1 VIGNK
6 KERLSPDGNK
16 TERYN
21 QKEAIFM
28 KLINGFL
35 AVLVSIGLLAM
46 VPDSAFA
53 GGRGGG
59 HFHYFAAGNPGGM
72 GAYPLT
78 PTPANQAWVRN
89 DAWANYSAQLRKGA
103 NVSSGTSGR
112 TLPQNG
118 RR

>member
-1 VIGNK
+1 
-6 KERLSPDGNK
+6 
-16 TERYN
+16 
-21 QKEAIFM
+21 M

-35 AVLVSIGLLAM
+35 AGLVSIGLLAI

-59 HFHYFAAGNPGGM
+59 NFHYFASGNPGGIRT
-72 GAYPLT
+72 GSAYPLT

-89 DAWANYSAQLRKGA
+89 NAWARYSAQFGQGA
-103 NVSSGTSGR
+103 NVSSGSSGP
-112 TLPQNG
+112 TLQQNA

>member
-1 VIGNK
+1 
-6 KERLSPDGNK
+6 
-16 TERYN
+16 
-21 QKEAIFM
+21 M

-46 VPDSAFA
+46 VPDSTFA

-89 DAWANYSAQLRKGA
+89 DAWANYLAQLRKGA
-103 NVSSGTSGR
+103 NVSSGTSGP